1 MKPTESLDERELEIL
16 QVLWERGPQKPS
28 DLQDQLSFR
37 MKNAAL
43 RWLLNDLVTR
53 RQLLRR
59 KQGKAFFYS
68 AAIERQSMLEGLGR
82 RLRDLLFGGSALAMI
97 GELAESQ
104 KMSPEDLD
112 FLKKVARKR
121 DVARKSKKEKK

>member
-1 MKPTESLDERELEIL
+1 MKPLPPLDDRELEIL
-16 QVLWERGPQKPS
+16 QVLWQHGPQKPS
-28 DLQDQLSFR
+28 DLEEKLSFR

-43 RWLLNDLVTR
+43 RWLLNDLVAR
-53 RQLLRR
+53 RQLQRS
-59 KQGKAFFYS
+59 KQGKAFYYS
-68 AAIERQSMLEGLGR
+68 AAIERQSLLEGLGR

-121 DVARKSKKEKK
+121 DETRKSGKGKK